1 MIYLTGKDYAKFK
14 KEYKN
19 SIEEI
24 TIVKIDEYGK
34 FDVVCDLCE
43 DGRIWLDTTYQCNV
57 QPVGECCGGCGHYA
71 RCEVRNGQ
79 GKLTLNYEE
88 L

>member
-1 MIYLTGKDYAKFK
+1 MIYLTRKDYTKHK
-14 KEYKN
+14 KEYKK

-43 DGRIWLDTTYQCNV
+43 YGGIWMDTTYESNV
-57 QPVGECCGGCGHYA
+57 EGFYA
-71 RCEVRNGQ
+71 RCEVCNGQ